1 MKYQLVL
8 ATESQ
13 YKKNILKRLR
23 IDFFS
28 DAPDIDE
35 TPLQGESAKALTERL
50 AMAKANVVALRHP
63 DKIVISTD
71 QSASVFGEILEK
83 PKEEDKA
90 LKMLKTL
97 SGQKVT
103 FFTTVGFSA
112 PGQSAK
118 LHTEE
123 VVVTIRQLED
133 AEALRYIARD
143 QPLDCVGSFK
153 VESIGIGLFHAIE
166 SRDPTALEGLPLISV
181 CQYLRDHGFKIP

>member
-1 MKYQLVL
+1 MKHQLVL

-13 YKKNILKRLR
+13 YKKNILKRLQV
-23 IDFFS
+23 DFVS
-28 DAPDIDE
+28 DAPNIDE
-35 TPLQGESAKALTERL
+35 TPLQGESAKTLTERL
-50 AMAKANVVALRHP
+50 AVAKATAVALRHP

-71 QSASVFGEILEK
+71 QSASVFGKILTK
-83 PKEEDKA
+83 PKEETKA
-90 LKMLKTL
+90 VKMLKTL

-103 FFTTVGFSA
+103 FFTTLGFAA

-123 VVVTIRQLED
+123 VVVTIRQLEE
-133 AEALRYIARD
+133 AEILRYLAQDR
-143 QPLDCVGSFK
+143 PLDCVGSFK

-166 SRDPTALEGLPLISV
+166 SRDPTALEGLPLIGL

>member
-1 MKYQLVL
+1 MNHKLVL

-13 YKKNILKRLR
+13 YKKNILKRLQ
-23 IDFFS
+23 IDFSS

-35 TPLQGESAKALTERL
+35 TPLLGESAKALTKRL
-50 AMAKANVVALRHP
+50 AMAKATVVALRHP

-71 QSASVFGEILEK
+71 QSASIFGEILEK
-83 PKEEDKA
+83 PKEETKA
-90 LKMLKTL
+90 LKMLKML

-112 PGQSAK
+112 PGQATK

-123 VVVTIRQLED
+123 VVVRIRQLEE
-133 AEALRYIARD
+133 AEILRYLARD

-153 VESIGIGLFHAIE
+153 VESIGVGLFHSVE
-166 SRDPTALEGLPLISV
+166 SRDPTALEGLPLISL